1 MTSAPLLVSE
11 PIQETAAHTLMRLE
25 KVTKTYFMRGYVV
38 KALEKVSMEILPED
52 FITIS
57 GPSGSGKS
65 TLLNIMGLLTDPNA
79 GIFEFK
85 GQQPVTLSDNERT
98 DLRRN
103 NIGFVFQMHRLF
115 PNLTAVE
122 NLAIPLIPYM
132 KGLEFDLVDKARELL
147 NKVGLD
153 PNKDRRAFEMSGGEQ
168 QRVAI
173 ARALI
178 NDPCII
184 LADEPTGNL
193 DEVTSDGI
201 IEIFKSINESMHTSI
216 VLVTHNSKFFPI
228 GNKTY
233 HMENG
238 VISQLR

>member
-1 MTSAPLLVSE
+1 
-11 PIQETAAHTLMRLE
+11 
-25 KVTKTYFMRGYVV
+25 MRGYTV
-38 KALEKVSMEILPED
+38 KALEKVSMEIMPED

-79 GIFEFK
+79 GKFEFK
-85 GQQPVTLSDNERT
+85 GQEPIRLSDDQRT
-98 DLRRN
+98 DLRRD

-115 PNLTAVE
+115 PNLTALE
-122 NLAIPLIPYM
+122 NLAIPIIPYM
-132 KGLEFDLVDKARELL
+132 KRLEFDLVEKARELL
-147 NKVGLD
+147 DTVGLD

-201 IEIFKSINESMHTSI
+201 IEIFKNINKGLHTSI
-216 VLVTHNSKFFPI
+216 VLVTHNSKYFSI
-228 GNKTY
+228 GDKSF

-238 VISQLR
+238 AISQSY

>member
-1 MTSAPLLVSE
+1 MISAPLSVSE
-11 PIQETAAHTLMRLE
+11 PISETADHPLMRLE
-25 KVTKTYFMRGYVV
+25 EVTKTYFMRGYIV
-38 KALEKVSMEILPED
+38 KALEKVSMEIMPED

-79 GIFEFK
+79 GVFEFK
-85 GQQPVTLSDNERT
+85 GQEPVTLSDDQRT

-132 KGLEFDLVDKARELL
+132 KGLEFDLIDKASELL

-238 VISQLR
+238 VLS